1 MLEVSNLR
9 AGFGE
14 HTVLS
19 GVSFTAEAPTI
30 VGLVGP
36 NGSGKSTLLKSLAG
50 VHHFDGSVLFDG
62 KPLTSYRINERVH
75 HLSYVAQHS
84 GAAIPLTVREVVQ
97 LGCSAGRGPFS
108 QTQAGDEER
117 ITRALHHSA
126 LEDLADARLSEL
138 SGGQVQRAMVARA
151 MAQQA
156 STMLLDEPTNHLD
169 LHHQYRLM
177 DLLSHISTQHN
188 TVIILAIHDLA
199 LAARY
204 CDHLLLI
211 NGGTVENDGPPLEV
225 LTADVLAR
233 VFRVNGSLTRS
244 SGGVPSLVIDGAI
257 GSQDT
262 LSG

>member
-1 MLEVSNLR
+1 
-9 AGFGE
+9 
-14 HTVLS
+14 
-19 GVSFTAEAPTI
+19 
-30 VGLVGP
+30 
-36 NGSGKSTLLKSLAG
+36 
-50 VHHFDGSVLFDG
+50 
-62 KPLTSYRINERVH
+62 
-75 HLSYVAQHS
+75 
-84 GAAIPLTVREVVQ
+84 
-97 LGCSAGRGPFS
+97 
-108 QTQAGDEER
+108 
-117 ITRALHHSA
+117 
-126 LEDLADARLSEL
+126 
-138 SGGQVQRAMVARA
+138 
-151 MAQQA
+151 
-156 STMLLDEPTNHLD
+156 MLLDEPTNHLD

-204 CDHLLLI
+204 CDRLLLI